1 MQEHGRDP
9 SIHGLGGT
17 NLIGKSSVLTPA
29 QVLRGVFVATV
40 GLAVLAISS
49 ASGPVV
55 TLNGKAPAPLAGAET
70 TDFQFRLVAFGTD
83 PLVDEFHGIDP
94 VRTTDLEGT
103 PYNQEVIDIPGWRLG
118 RYRRQ
123 GPHLMA
129 TENPNLSLHMAELER
144 DVPKVVPVDF
154 TGLVVIDYE
163 PWWALWE
170 RTPNKDSTGAVDA
183 LDGDYKDDWKDYV
196 RSQRAY
202 LLEGLS
208 PEWEEH
214 VYKRTYEAFVRTFL
228 LATYYKCKQLRPRA
242 QWSFYNYPQVLI
254 NSDLTGGGVKGYGDL
269 SHQAS
274 RLNDEI
280 QWFFDAV
287 DFVSPRIYP
296 VLKVPEQ
303 WPPAERLTGEI
314 SPSVHEAWLS
324 SMIRESVRL
333 GKGKPVYPM
342 HAAIF
347 FSPHPFA
354 LEPVSR
360 YQHEEVYRILAEN
373 GAAGVIIWHAVR
385 DREELTLWNQLWENE
400 LKPAGINSDRA
411 INGPRGGSSGP

>member
-1 MQEHGRDP
+1 M
-9 SIHGLGGT
+9 
-17 NLIGKSSVLTPA
+17 IGKSSVLAPA
-29 QVLRGVFVATV
+29 QVLRCAFVATV
-40 GLAVLAISS
+40 GLAVLAITS

-55 TLNGKAPAPLAGAET
+55 TLNGKAPAPVAAAES
-70 TDFQFRLVAFGTD
+70 TDFQFRLAAFSTD
-83 PLVDEFHGIDP
+83 SLIAEFHGIDP
-94 VRTTDLEGT
+94 VHTTDLGGT
-103 PYNQEVIDIPGWRLG
+103 PYNQEIIDIPGWRLG

-123 GPHLMA
+123 GPHLIA
-129 TENPNLSLHMAELER
+129 TETPNLSVHMTELER

-170 RTPNKDSTGAVDA
+170 RTPNSASTAAVDA

-202 LLEGLS
+202 LLDGLS

-254 NSDLTGGGVKGYGDL
+254 NSDLTEGGVKGYGDL
-269 SHQAS
+269 SHEAS

-287 DFVSPRIYP
+287 DFVAPRIYP
-296 VLKVPEQ
+296 ALKVPEQ
-303 WPPAERLTGEI
+303 WPPAERLPGEI

-324 SMIRESVRL
+324 SMVRESVRL
-333 GKGKPVYPM
+333 GKGKPVYPI
-342 HAAIF
+342 HSAIF
-347 FSPHPFA
+347 FTSQPFEH
-354 LEPVSR
+354 EPVSR

-373 GAAGVIIWHAVR
+373 GAAGVVVWHGVK
-385 DREELTLWNQLWENE
+385 DREELALWNQLWENE

-411 INGPRGGSSGP
+411 INGPKGGS